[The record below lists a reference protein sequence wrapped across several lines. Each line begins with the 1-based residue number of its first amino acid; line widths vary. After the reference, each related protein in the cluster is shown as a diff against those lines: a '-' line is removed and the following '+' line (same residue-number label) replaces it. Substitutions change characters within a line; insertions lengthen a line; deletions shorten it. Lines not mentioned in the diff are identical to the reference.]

1 MRDRLLG
8 VLSVLILVGAVS
20 FTVVTSM
27 PDPEEVLK
35 RVAYQTSVIEQRGLR
50 VVVKEAHSPH
60 DIVEVECDKVKPVT
74 YSRVP
79 SLEGLPVEERR
90 RRFVDL
96 LLPSVLVANREVD
109 LIRSNVLKIK
119 RKIAIDLPLSPEEVD
134 YLELVKRRCGAGS
147 VDEILAKVK
156 PVRPSLLIAQAAL
169 ESGWEASNLMEG
181 QPTILDVLRSYVCSA
196 DTNPVKGSDHGEKV
210 RRVVEENGLA
220 RLDRCTLDPSYLR

>member
-1 MRDRLLG
+1 M
-8 VLSVLILVGAVS
+8 ILVGAVS
-20 FTVVTSM
+20 FIVVASL

-35 RVAYQTSVIEQRGLR
+35 KVAYQTSVIEQRDLK
-50 VVVKEAHSPH
+50 VVVKEANSPQ

-74 YSRVP
+74 YSKVP
-79 SLEGLPVEERR
+79 SLGGLPVEERR

-96 LLPSVLVANREVD
+96 LLPSVLVVKHEVD

-134 YLELVKRRCGAGS
+134 YLDLVKQRCRAGS

-169 ESGWEASNLMEG
+169 ESGWEASNLLNG
-181 QPTILDVLRSYVCSA
+181 QPTILDVVRGYVCSA
-196 DTNPVKGSDHGEKV
+196 DTNPLKESDHEDEV
-210 RRVVEENGLA
+210 RRSVEENGLS
-220 RLDRCTLDPSYLR
+220 RFDRCTLDPSYLR